1 MLAQDW
7 LRGEEGGIALRFHGR
22 RGRMLASSPGA
33 APGGAARGGGGEGGQ
48 GHHAATMRRPALGGY
63 RVGRRI
69 RVERLV
75 DVVAE
80 SGRPCKQGNGPA
92 QVVERGVVL
101 ADDHPSFEQVPALFD
116 RVEERAAG
124 GEVVQDNV
132 RAVARRPVFADEP
145 LGLLGAVDR
154 VPVDDY
160 GDLASLGSQL
170 LELVY
175 ERVRVGPGVLT
186 EQLPPVLAEGAV
198 DGRRLVGPCGRPPS
212 CRTLCTGCGR
222 ACRRA
227 TSTFSRCACRA
238 R

>member
-33 APGGAARGGGGEGGQ
+33 APGGAARAGEGEGEGGQ
-48 GHHAATMRRPALGGY
+48 GHHAATMRRPALGCY
-63 RVGRRI
+63 CVGRRI

-145 LGLLGAVDR
+145 PGLLGAVDR

-160 GDLASLGSQL
+160 GDLASLGRQL

-175 ERVRVGPGVLT
+175 ERVRVGPQCLKM
-186 EQLPPVLAEGAV
+186 
-198 DGRRLVGPCGRPPS
+198 C
-212 CRTLCTGCGR
+212 
-222 ACRRA
+222 
-227 TSTFSRCACRA
+227 F
-238 R
+238 